1 MKSPARW
8 LTVAAVAWA
17 AVVSGSLIYLTFT
30 WQQSAGSGSNSG
42 LTMYE
47 SDGLTPIAVFLAPFV
62 WILVTAGVA
71 WAASRYRSF
80 ALSVL
85 AGVLALILGTLCA
98 LTILAVFTPIPFIG
112 IAFGLSVVLL
122 LVGIFMERVQINTEI
137 NHQKSTELPPPVASQ
152 FTPLPST
159 PTAP

>member
-8 LTVAAVAWA
+8 LTLAAVTWA
-17 AVVSGSLIYLTFT
+17 ALVSGLLIYFTLT

-47 SDGLTPIAVFLAPFV
+47 SDGLTPIAIFLAPFV

-80 ALSVL
+80 ALSVV

-122 LVGIFMERVQINTEI
+122 LVGIFIERTQINSDI
-137 NHQKSTELPPPVASQ
+137 KRQKWVELPPPDAAQVIA
-152 FTPLPST
+152 LPGTS
-159 PTAP
+159 PAP

>member
-1 MKSPARW
+1 VKNPARW
-8 LTVAAVAWA
+8 LTLAAVAWA
-17 AVVSGSLIYLTFT
+17 ALVSGSLIYLTFT

-47 SDGLTPIAVFLAPFV
+47 SYGLTPIAIFLAPFA
-62 WILVTAGVA
+62 WIVVTAGVA

-80 ALSVL
+80 ALSVF

-112 IAFGLSVVLL
+112 MAFGLSALLL
-122 LVGIFMERVQINTEI
+122 LVGIFTERVQINAEI
-137 NHQKSTELPPPVASQ
+137 KHQKLAELPPPAASQ
-152 FTPLPST
+152 FTPFPST

>member
-8 LTVAAVAWA
+8 LTLAAVAWA
-17 AVVSGSLIYLTFT
+17 ALVSGLLIYFTFT
-30 WQQSAGSGSNSG
+30 WQQSSGSGSNSG

-47 SDGLTPIAVFLAPFV
+47 SDGLTPIAIFLAPFA

-80 ALSVL
+80 ALSVV

-112 IAFGLSVVLL
+112 MAFGLSVVLL
-122 LVGIFMERVQINTEI
+122 LVGIFTERVQINADTKHE
-137 NHQKSTELPPPVASQ
+137 KLAELPPPAVSQ
-152 FTPLPST
+152 FPAFPST